1 MTAPPIRAL
10 VVDDQPV
17 ARERLVS
24 LLAEEADVELVG
36 TCATGVEAV
45 RAIRRLAPNLVFL
58 DMQMP
63 ELDGLAVVEAVGV
76 DRMPLTV
83 FVTAYD
89 EYAVRAFD
97 AQALDYLLKP
107 FARPRF
113 ARAVARVRERLAG
126 RERAALTG
134 RLLQAVESMR
144 ERARPPVPR
153 LIVKSGGRVL
163 FVDVPQIDWVE
174 AEGNYA
180 RVHLAGGQ
188 QHLVRDTM
196 TELLGRLGE
205 DRFIRVHRS
214 AIVNLGRVAELRLAA
229 GGDYDVVLTSG
240 THVPLSRSFRDQ
252 LQARLA
258 SAPTA

>member
-1 MTAPPIRAL
+1 MTRSIRTL

-17 ARERLVS
+17 ARDRLVG
-24 LLAEEADVELVG
+24 LLAEEPDVELVG
-36 TCATGVEAV
+36 TCATGAEAV
-45 RAIRRLAPNLVFL
+45 RAIRRLAPDLVFL

-63 ELDGLAVVEAVGV
+63 ELDGLAVVDAIGV
-76 DRMPLTV
+76 DHMPLTI

-113 ARAVARVRERLAG
+113 ARAVARVRDRLAG
-126 RERAALTG
+126 HERAALTG

-144 ERARPPVPR
+144 ERARPQGPR
-153 LIVKSGGRVL
+153 VMVKSGGRVL

-180 RVHLAGGQ
+180 RLHMASGD
-188 QHLVRDTM
+188 QHLVRHTM
-196 TELLGRLGE
+196 AELLGRLGE
-205 DRFIRVHRS
+205 TWFARVHRS
-214 AIVNLGRVAELRLAA
+214 AIVNVARVRELRVAQ
-229 GGDYDVVLTSG
+229 GGDYDVVLKTG
-240 THVPLSRSFRDQ
+240 TWVPLSRACREH
-252 LQARLA
+252 LQSRLA
-258 SAPTA
+258 AGSS